1 MGRYKKIRQLLHA
14 ALILSGI
21 LAVYWIFFP
30 PLQEYDRIWKFD
42 SGQLESVYIQTDYNV
57 QIECKESE
65 DGTNYIEIKGSADKQ
80 VVNVLEGADIVQ
92 KALTLNLSKPG
103 SLEKLADK
111 ASRNDDTQYIT
122 FVLAREAALHKIEAS
137 STSEWLRIRQMKAD
151 HAVFKT
157 TSGQVK
163 LDGYK
168 GESLNI
174 QTGSGDIEAFKAR
187 GKVEAVS
194 EGGNIKLID
203 MEGNPDVQTNSGNF
217 QLSGDLSLAS
227 VQTVSGNIT
236 IAIPAGYQSRYDLQT
251 NTGKIRAPR
260 SITSS
265 SNYIKVKTN
274 SGNIRINPG

>member
-14 ALILSGI
+14 ALILAGI

-57 QIECKESE
+57 HKESE

-80 VVNVLEGADIVQ
+80 VVNVLKGADIVQ

-111 ASRNDDTQYIT
+111 TSRNDDTQYIT

-203 MEGNPDVQTNSGNF
+203 MEGNPDVQTNSGNV

-236 IAIPAGYQSRYDLQT
+236 IAIPAGYESRYDLQT